1 MPHPNWNQYPHK
13 KPHMIACTWN
23 PSTVKAERY
32 GFLGF
37 ISKPMV
43 SIWDSVT
50 SNKLGDS
57 WGMIPEIILQP
68 SYMHTHVYKR
78 MSLWLGIWLSGRRHH
93 SSCVCETLG
102 SILPLKIESG
112 VCSGVFVLVVV
123 VFIMQGLTQYQKTS
137 TYPRLVPS
145 TSYTC
150 LSSWLQMRAIGLG
163 YARLFFKDGV
173 NVRLVWPKAHNVA
186 QPGLNLPASP
196 SHLVGL

>member
-1 MPHPNWNQYPHK
+1 M
-13 KPHMIACTWN
+13 
-23 PSTVKAERY
+23 
-32 GFLGF
+32 
-37 ISKPMV
+37 
-43 SIWDSVT
+43 
-50 SNKLGDS
+50 DS
-57 WGMIPEIILQP
+57 WGSSASPWSQSETLLLAISWVTPEEWYQRS
-68 SYMHTHVYKR
+68 SYSLHTCTHMRTYTYKR

-93 SSCVCETLG
+93 GYCVCETLG
-102 SILPLKIESG
+102 SVLPLKIESG

-145 TSYTC
+145 TSSTC
-150 LSSWLQMRAIGLG
+150 LSSWLHMHAIGLG

-173 NVRLVWPKAHNVA
+173 NVRLVWPKAHNIA